1 MDTVIA
7 SVAICT
13 LNRADSLA
21 RTLESLCATQCVPAG
36 EYEVVIVDN
45 GSSDQTATVCSAFDA
60 RLPIR
65 YFYEE
70 QRGLS
75 VARNRAIREAR
86 GRYICWTDDDVTVV
100 PGWLHAYLTSF
111 AQHPE
116 AAFFGGKI
124 TPVLE
129 QPAVPWFARNHR
141 GRPLR
146 YLVALRDLGAEEA
159 AFDDTTMPF
168 GANYAI
174 RMDAQRRYPYDPE
187 LGVQP
192 GRNRVGEETAVI
204 KAMVGAGLT
213 GYWVPAAEVFHH
225 ISRQRQSTAYVGKYF
240 RAVGET
246 HAYLSGRSARWPVLG
261 APAWL
266 WCCYAQKLCAYLWAR
281 AVRDPQVWLLRL
293 RDLGF
298 VKGQIDH
305 HRREHSARHKRDGF
319 LRFFARRSRDGAGP

>member
-1 MDTVIA
+1 MDVVIA

-13 LNRADSLA
+13 QNRADSLA
-21 RTLESLCATQCVPAG
+21 RTLESLCAMQCVSAG
-36 EYEVVIVDN
+36 GYEIVIVDN
-45 GSSDQTATVCSAFDA
+45 GSTDHTGKVCSAFEA
-60 RLPIR
+60 RLPMR
-65 YFYEE
+65 YFFEE

-86 GRYICWTDDDVTVV
+86 GRYICWTDDDVTVS

-111 AQHPE
+111 AKHPE

-129 QPAVPWFARNHR
+129 EPAVRWFAQNYR
-141 GRPLR
+141 GRPLQ
-146 YLVALRDLGAEEA
+146 YLVALRDLGAEELS
-159 AFDDTTMPF
+159 FDDTTMPF

-204 KAMVGAGLT
+204 KALLAAGLT
-213 GYWVPAAEVFHH
+213 GYWVPAAEVLHH
-225 ISRQRQSTAYVGKYF
+225 IARNRQSTAYVEKYF

-246 HAYLSGRSARWPVLG
+246 HAYLSGRSGGVPLRG
-261 APAWL
+261 APRWL
-266 WCCYAQKLCAYLWAR
+266 WLSYAERLCAYYWAR
-281 AVRDPQVWLLRL
+281 AVGDPKVWLLRL

-298 VKGQIDH
+298 VKGQLEY
-305 HRREHSARHKRDGF
+305 HRRERSSRRNRDK
-319 LRFFARRSRDGAGP
+319 LSKVFAR